1 MDLGSV
7 LNQLTQNSESAVS
20 QIQHGVSEAD
30 INDPQAML
38 KMQFALQQ
46 YSSYVNYQSSLIKTV
61 RDMVTGVISKI

>member
-7 LNQLTQNSESAVS
+7 LNQLTQNSESAVMK
-20 QIQHGVSEAD
+20 IQNGVSEAD

>member
-7 LNQLTQNSESAVS
+7 LNQLTQSSESAVTK
-20 QIQHGVSEAD
+20 IENGISEAD

>member
-1 MDLGSV
+1 MDLSSV

-20 QIQHGVSEAD
+20 RIQNGIDEAD